1 MKKTNKSPFIIL
13 IILFLFA
20 LSTVVFMMFAVHRNG
35 EVLGAPGEKVSFLNN
50 LRYSIRLYR
59 NLDDLQ
65 ESVNFDNASERK
77 FELNYTDS
85 ATDVCR
91 KLQQE
96 GFVNSAI
103 STCDLM
109 IYKGYDRALSPGTYT
124 ISSSLNA
131 IETLELISNG
141 DNRDLHF
148 TIFAGW
154 RLEEIAQVINQ
165 LGFDFDGES
174 FLAYAKNP
182 PIEIRS
188 NLQLSAGR
196 SLEGYMH
203 PGEYSLKPTITREEF
218 VAEALGR
225 TQTVIDEAK
234 PLMNDQSQRLTTD
247 QIIILA
253 SIIQRETLAS
263 EEMPMIS
270 SVFYNR
276 LEINMPLQTDPT
288 VQYAIGYNQNNENW
302 WKSPLTYDDLSIESD
317 YNTYKV
323 FGLTPG
329 AISNPGREAI
339 LAAFRPERSDYFY
352 FRAKCDGSLTHNFAI
367 TYEEH
372 LANGCE

>member
-1 MKKTNKSPFIIL
+1 MKNTNKTPFVIL
-13 IILFLFA
+13 TILFVLILA
-20 LSTVVFMMFAVHRNG
+20 TVLFMMFAVHKNR
-35 EVLGAPGEKVSFLNN
+35 EVLGAPGPKVSLLNN

-65 ESVNFDNASERK
+65 EKVNFESDSERK
-77 FELNYTDS
+77 FELNYSES

-91 KLQQE
+91 NLQEE
-96 GFVNSAI
+96 GFVNYAI

-109 IYKGYDRALSPGTYT
+109 IYKGYDRSLSPGTYT
-124 ISSSLNA
+124 ISNGLNT
-131 IETLELISNG
+131 IETLEFISNG
-141 DNRDLHF
+141 ENRDLHF

-154 RLEEIAQVINQ
+154 RLEEIAQVIDQ
-165 LGFDFDGES
+165 LGFEFDGES

-182 PIEIRS
+182 PPEIQS
-188 NLQLSAGR
+188 NLQLPAGR
-196 SLEGYMH
+196 SLEGYMQ
-203 PGEYSLKPTITREEF
+203 PGEYSLKPTITSEEF
-218 VAEALGR
+218 VDEALGR
-225 TQTVIDEAK
+225 TQAVINEAK
-234 PLMNDQSQRLTTD
+234 LLRNDQSQSMTID

-263 EEMPMIS
+263 EEMPLIA
-270 SVFYNR
+270 SVFFNR

-288 VQYAIGYNQNNENW
+288 VQYAIGNNQNSETW
-302 WKSPLTYDDLSIESD
+302 WKSPLTYDDLAIESD

-339 LAAFRPERSDYFY
+339 MAAFRPEQSDYFY
-352 FRAKCDGSLTHNFAI
+352 FRAKCDGSLTHNFAT
-367 TYEEH
+367 TYDEH

>member
-1 MKKTNKSPFIIL
+1 MKKSNKTPFIVL
-13 IILFLFA
+13 AILFFLA
-20 LSTVVFMMFAVHRNG
+20 LATVLFMMFAVHRNG
-35 EVLGAPGEKVSFLNN
+35 EVLGAPGPKISFLNN
-50 LRYSIRLYR
+50 LRYAIRLYS

-65 ESVNFDNASERK
+65 EFVVFDIAAERK
-77 FELNYTDS
+77 FELNYNDS

-91 KLQQE
+91 NLQEE
-96 GFVNSAI
+96 GFVYSAI
-103 STCDLM
+103 SAFDLM
-109 IYKGYDRALSPGTYT
+109 VYKGYDRSLSPGTYT
-124 ISSSLNA
+124 ISSGLNA
-131 IETLELISNG
+131 IETLDFISNG

-154 RLEEIAQVINQ
+154 RLEEIAQVIDQ
-165 LGFDFDGES
+165 LGFEFDGYA

-182 PIEIRS
+182 HSEIRA
-188 NLQLSAGR
+188 NLQLPAGR

-203 PGEYSLKPTITREEF
+203 PGEYSLKPTITGEEF
-218 VAEALGR
+218 VDEALGR
-225 TQTVIDEAK
+225 TQAVIDEAI
-234 PLMNDQSQRLTTD
+234 PLLNDQSRRLTTD

-263 EEMPMIS
+263 EEMPTIS

-288 VQYAIGYNQNNENW
+288 VQYAIGYNQNGENW
-302 WKSPLTYDDLSIESD
+302 WKSPLTYDDLAIDSD

-339 LAAFRPERSDYFY
+339 MAAFRPERSDYFY

-367 TYEEH
+367 SYEEH

>member
-1 MKKTNKSPFIIL
+1 MNKTNKTPFIIL
-13 IILFLFA
+13 TILFLLA
-20 LSTVVFMMFAVHRNG
+20 LATVLFMMFAVHRNG
-35 EVLGAPGEKVSFLNN
+35 EVLGAPGPKVSFLNN
-50 LRYSIRLYR
+50 LRYAIRLNR

-65 ESVNFDNASERK
+65 ESVIFDNASERK
-77 FELNYTDS
+77 FELNYNET
-85 ATDVCR
+85 AIDVCR
-91 KLQQE
+91 NLQEE

-109 IYKGYDRALSPGTYT
+109 IYKGYDRSLSPGTYT
-124 ISSSLNA
+124 ISSGLNA
-131 IETLELISNG
+131 IETLGFISNG

-154 RLEEIAQVINQ
+154 RLEEIAQVIDQ
-165 LGFDFDGES
+165 LGFEFDGES

-182 PIEIRS
+182 SSEIRS
-188 NLQLSAGR
+188 NLQLPAGR
-196 SLEGYMH
+196 TLEGYMH
-203 PGEYSLKPTITREEF
+203 PGEYSLKPTITGEEF
-218 VAEALGR
+218 VDEALGR
-225 TQTVIDEAK
+225 TQAVIDEAK
-234 PLMNDQSQRLTTD
+234 LLRNEQSQNLTTD

-263 EEMPMIS
+263 EEMPLIS

-288 VQYAIGYNQNNENW
+288 VQYAIGYNQNGENW
-302 WKSPLTYDDLSIESD
+302 WKSPLTYDDLAIDSD

-329 AISNPGREAI
+329 AISNPGRDAI
-339 LAAFRPERSDYFY
+339 MAAFGPERSDYFY

-372 LANGCE
+372 LENGCE

>member
-1 MKKTNKSPFIIL
+1 MKKTNKTPLVIL
-13 IILFLFA
+13 IILFLLA
-20 LSTVVFMMFAVHRNG
+20 LATVLFMMFAVHRNG
-35 EVLGAPGEKVSFLNN
+35 EVLGAPGPKVSFLNN
-50 LRYSIRLYR
+50 LRYAIRLNR

-65 ESVNFDNASERK
+65 EKVNFDNLSERK
-77 FELNYTDS
+77 FELNYDDT

-91 KLQQE
+91 SLQQE

-109 IYKGYDRALSPGTYT
+109 IYKGYDRSLSPGTYT
-124 ISSSLNA
+124 ISNGLNA
-131 IETLELISNG
+131 IETLEFIANG
-141 DNRDLHF
+141 NNRDLHF

-154 RLEEIAQVINQ
+154 RLEEIAQVIDQ
-165 LGFDFDGES
+165 LGFEFDGES

-182 PIEIRS
+182 PSEIRS
-188 NLQLSAGR
+188 DLQLPAGR
-196 SLEGYMH
+196 SLGGYMH
-203 PGEYSLKPTITREEF
+203 PGEYSLKPTITNEEF
-218 VAEALGR
+218 VDEALGR
-225 TQTVIDEAK
+225 TQAIIDESK

-263 EEMPMIS
+263 EEMPLIA

-288 VQYAIGYNQNNENW
+288 VQYAIGYNQSGENW
-302 WKSPLTYDDLSIESD
+302 WKSPLSYDDLAIDSD

-339 LAAFRPERSDYFY
+339 MAAFRPEQSDYFY

-367 TYEEH
+367 TYGEH
-372 LANGCE
+372 LENGCE

>member
-1 MKKTNKSPFIIL
+1 MKKPNKALIIVLSIL
-13 IILFLFA
+13 ILLA
-20 LSTVVFMMFAVHRNG
+20 LATVLFMMFAVHKNG
-35 EVLGAPGEKVSFLNN
+35 EVLGAPGPKVSFLNN
-50 LRYSIRLYR
+50 LRYSIRLNR

-65 ESVNFDNASERK
+65 ESINFDNAAERK
-77 FELNYTDS
+77 FELNYSDS

-91 KLQQE
+91 NLQQE

-103 STCDLM
+103 SACDLM
-109 IYKGYDRALSPGTYT
+109 IYKGYDRSLSPGTYT
-124 ISSSLNA
+124 ISSGLNA
-131 IETLELISNG
+131 IETLEFMSDG

-154 RLEEIAQVINQ
+154 RLEEIAQVIDQ
-165 LGFDFDGES
+165 LGFEFDGDA
-174 FLAYAKNP
+174 FLAYAENP
-182 PIEIRS
+182 PSEIRS
-188 NLQLSAGR
+188 NLQLPAGR

-203 PGEYSLKPTITREEF
+203 PGEYSLKPTITSAEF
-218 VAEALGR
+218 VDEALGG
-225 TQTVIDEAK
+225 TQAVIDEAK
-234 PLMNDQSQRLTTD
+234 PLMNEQSQRLTTD

-263 EEMPMIS
+263 EEMPLIA

-288 VQYAIGYNQNNENW
+288 VQYAIGFNQNSESW
-302 WKSPLTYDDLSIESD
+302 WKSPLTYDDLAIESD

-367 TYEEH
+367 SYEEH

>member
-1 MKKTNKSPFIIL
+1 MKKTNKTPIIIL
-13 IILFLFA
+13 IILFLLA
-20 LSTVVFMMFAVHRNG
+20 LATVLFMMFAVHKNG
-35 EVLGAPGEKVSFLNN
+35 EVLGAPGPKVSFLNN

-65 ESVNFDNASERK
+65 EKVNFDNGSERK
-77 FELNYTDS
+77 FELNNDAT

-91 KLQQE
+91 NLQQDA
-96 GFVNSAI
+96 FVNSAI

-109 IYKGYDRALSPGTYT
+109 IYKGYDRSLSPGTYT
-124 ISSSLNA
+124 ISSGLNA
-131 IETLELISNG
+131 IETLELISKG

-154 RLEEIAQVINQ
+154 RLEEIAQVIDQ
-165 LGFDFDGES
+165 LGFEFDGDA

-182 PIEIRS
+182 PSEIRS
-188 NLQLSAGR
+188 NLQLPADR
-196 SLEGYMH
+196 SLEGYLH
-203 PGEYSLKPTITREEF
+203 PGEYSLKPTITSEEF
-218 VAEALGR
+218 VDEALGR
-225 TQTVIDEAK
+225 TQAVIDEAI
-234 PLMNDQSQRLTTD
+234 PLKNEQSQRLTTD

-263 EEMPMIS
+263 EEMPLIA

-288 VQYAIGYNQNNENW
+288 VQYAIGYNQNGENW
-302 WKSPLTYDDLSIESD
+302 WKSPLTYDDLAVDSD

-339 LAAFRPERSDYFY
+339 MAAFRPEQSDYFY

-367 TYEEH
+367 TYGEH
-372 LANGCE
+372 LENGCE

>member
-1 MKKTNKSPFIIL
+1 VKKTNKTSLIIL
-13 IILFLFA
+13 IILFLLA
-20 LSTVVFMMFAVHRNG
+20 LATVLFMMFAVHRNG
-35 EVLGAPGEKVSFLNN
+35 EVLGAPGPKVGFLNN
-50 LRYSIRLYR
+50 LRYAIRLYR

-65 ESVNFDNASERK
+65 EKVNFDNLSERK
-77 FELNYTDS
+77 FELNYDDT

-91 KLQQE
+91 SLQQE

-109 IYKGYDRALSPGTYT
+109 IYKGYDRSLSPGTYT
-124 ISSSLNA
+124 ISSGLNA
-131 IETLELISNG
+131 IETLALISNG
-141 DNRDLHF
+141 DSRDLHF

-154 RLEEIAQVINQ
+154 RLEEIAQVIDQ
-165 LGFDFDGES
+165 LGFEFDGDA
-174 FLAYAKNP
+174 FLAFTKNP
-182 PIEIRS
+182 PSEIRS
-188 NLQLSAGR
+188 NLQLPEGR

-203 PGEYSLKPTITREEF
+203 PGEYSLKPTITNEEF

-225 TQTVIDEAK
+225 THAVIDESK
-234 PLMNDQSQRLTTD
+234 TLMNDQSQRLTTD

-263 EEMPMIS
+263 EEMPLIA

-288 VQYAIGYNQNNENW
+288 VQYAIGYNQSGENW
-302 WKSPLTYDDLSIESD
+302 WKSPLSYDDLAIDSD

-339 LAAFRPERSDYFY
+339 MAAFRPERSDYFY

-367 TYEEH
+367 TYGEH
-372 LANGCE
+372 LENGCE

>member
-1 MKKTNKSPFIIL
+1 MKKSNKTAFFIL
-13 IILFLFA
+13 TILFLIA
-20 LSTVVFMMFAVHRNG
+20 LATVLFMMFAVHKNG
-35 EVLGAPGEKVSFLNN
+35 EVLGAPGPKVSFLNN

-59 NLDDLQ
+59 NLEDLQ
-65 ESVNFDNASERK
+65 KSLNFDNTSERK
-77 FELNYTDS
+77 FELNYSDS

-91 KLQQE
+91 ILQQE
-96 GFVNSAI
+96 GFVFSAI

-109 IYKGYDRALSPGTYT
+109 IYKGYDRSLSPGTYT
-124 ISSSLNA
+124 ISSGLNA

-154 RLEEIAQVINQ
+154 RLEEIAQVIDQ
-165 LGFDFDGES
+165 LGFDFDGEN
-174 FLAYAKNP
+174 FLAYVKNP
-182 PIEIRS
+182 PSEIMS
-188 NLQLSAGR
+188 SLQLATGR

-203 PGEYSLKPTITREEF
+203 PGEYSLKPSITIEEF
-218 VAEALGR
+218 VDEAIGR
-225 TQTVIDEAK
+225 TQAVIDEAK
-234 PLMNDQSQRLTTD
+234 LLKNDQSQSLTTD

-253 SIIQRETLAS
+253 SIIQRETLAD
-263 EEMPMIS
+263 EEMPLIA

-288 VQYAIGYNQNNENW
+288 VQYAIGYNKSSENW
-302 WKSPLTYDDLSIESD
+302 WKSPLTYDDLAIDSD

-329 AISNPGREAI
+329 AISNPGGDAI
-339 LAAFRPERSDYFY
+339 MAAFGPVRSDYFY

>member
-1 MKKTNKSPFIIL
+1 MKKANKTPII
-13 IILFLFA
+13 IVSILFLLA
-20 LSTVVFMMFAVHRNG
+20 LATVLFMMFAVHRNG
-35 EVLGAPGEKVSFLNN
+35 EVLGAPGPKVSFLNN
-50 LRYSIRLYR
+50 LRYAIRLYR

-65 ESVNFDNASERK
+65 ENVNFDNASERK
-77 FELNYTDS
+77 FELNYNDS

-91 KLQQE
+91 NLQEE

-109 IYKGYDRALSPGTYT
+109 IYKGYDRSLSPGTYT
-124 ISSSLNA
+124 ISRGLNA

-141 DNRDLHF
+141 ENRDLHF

-154 RLEEIAQVINQ
+154 RLEEIAQVIDQ
-165 LGFDFDGES
+165 LGFEFDGES

-182 PIEIRS
+182 PPEIQS
-188 NLQLSAGR
+188 NLQLAAGR

-203 PGEYSLKPTITREEF
+203 PGEYSLKPTITGEEF

-225 TQTVIDEAK
+225 TQAVIDEAK
-234 PLMNDQSQRLTTD
+234 LLRNEQSQSLTTD
-247 QIIILA
+247 HIIILA

-288 VQYAIGYNQNNENW
+288 VQYAIGYNQNGENW
-302 WKSPLTYDDLSIESD
+302 WKSPLTFDDLAIDSD

-339 LAAFRPERSDYFY
+339 MAAFRPEQSDYFY

-367 TYEEH
+367 TYDEH